1 MSIESYLKL
10 FSDAEKRHLPK
21 ELFLEGREDLLF
33 QRRRVS
39 VVGSRSASIDGL
51 KRARIVARTLVCH
64 DIIVVSGLAKGIDTV
79 AHQAAI
85 EAGGN
90 TIAVLGTPLS
100 RAYPKENKG
109 LLDTIKRAHLAV
121 SQFPEGYPSQP
132 KNFPIRNRTMALI
145 SDATIIIE
153 ASEKSG
159 TRHQGWEALR
169 LGREVFILDNVVDNV
184 GWAKEM
190 MEYGAISLSREQM
203 DDVFSEIPYLTSKFQ
218 DQNVF

>member
-1 MSIESYLKL
+1 MDIESYLDL
-10 FSDAEKRHLPK
+10 FTDAEKRNLPK
-21 ELFLEGREDLLF
+21 ELFLEGRGDLLF

-39 VVGSRSASIDGL
+39 VVGSRSASMDGL
-51 KRARIVARTLVCH
+51 KRARIVARTLVDH

-79 AHQAAI
+79 AHQTAI

-100 RAYPKENKG
+100 RAYPKENEE

-169 LGREVFILDNVVDNV
+169 LGREVFILDNVVENV
-184 GWAKEM
+184 GWAREM
-190 MEYGAISLSREQM
+190 MEYGATSLSKKQM

-218 DQNVF
+218 DQNAF